1 MKAGFNKRRRRLD
14 PILKK
19 RTVEYIDYKQ
29 VRLLTKYITPHGKMA
44 GAKRTGLCT
53 QNQRQL
59 MIAIKR
65 ARFLGLLPYIG
76 TTLKD

>member
-14 PILKK
+14 PVIKK
-19 RTVEYIDYKQ
+19 KAVEFIDYKQ
-29 VRLLTKYITPHGKMA
+29 VRLLQKFITPQGKMA
-44 GAKRTGLCT
+44 GAKRTGYCQ

-59 MIAIKR
+59 MIAVKR

-76 TTLKD
+76 TSLKD

>member
-1 MKAGFNKRRRRLD
+1 MKSGFNKRRRRVD

-19 RTVEYIDYKQ
+19 KEVAYVDYKHIKTLSRY
-29 VRLLTKYITPHGKMA
+29 VTPQGKMF
-44 GAKRTGLCT
+44 GAKRTGFCA

-65 ARFLGLLPYIG
+65 ARYLGLLPYIG

>member
-1 MKAGFNKRRRRLD
+1 VKAGFNKRRRRLD
-14 PILKK
+14 PVLKK
-19 RTVEYIDYKQ
+19 KEVVHIDYKQ
-29 VRLLTKYITPHGKMA
+29 VRLLQKFITPQGKMA
-44 GAKRTGLCT
+44 GSKRTGYCQ

-59 MIAIKR
+59 MLAIKR

>member
-1 MKAGFNKRRRRLD
+1 MKSGFNKRRRRVD

-19 RTVEYIDYKQ
+19 KEVAYVDYKHIKTLSRY
-29 VRLLTKYITPHGKMA
+29 VTPQGKMF
-44 GAKRTGLCT
+44 GSKRTGFCS

-65 ARFLGLLPYIG
+65 ARYLGLLPYIG

>member
-1 MKAGFNKRRRRLD
+1 MKSGFNKRRRRVD

-19 RTVEYIDYKQ
+19 KTVAYIDYKA
-29 VRLLTKYITPHGKMA
+29 VKTLSRYITPQGKMF
-44 GAKRTGLCT
+44 GSKRTGFCS

-59 MIAIKR
+59 MVAIKR
-65 ARFLGLLPYIG
+65 ARYLGLLPYIG

>member
-1 MKAGFNKRRRRLD
+1 MRSGYNKRRRRLD

-19 RTVEYIDYKQ
+19 KTVPYIDYKQ
-29 VRLLTKYITPHGKMA
+29 VRLLQKYITPHGKMF
-44 GAKRTGLCT
+44 GAKRTGFCN

-59 MIAIKR
+59 MVAIKR

-76 TTLKD
+76 TTVKD

>member
-1 MKAGFNKRRRRLD
+1 VKAGFNKRRRRLD

-19 RTVEYIDYKQ
+19 KEVESIDYKQ
-29 VRLLTKYITPHGKMA
+29 IRLLQKHITPQGKMA
-44 GAKRTGLCT
+44 GAKRTGFCH
-53 QNQRQL
+53 QNQREL
-59 MIAIKR
+59 MVAIKR